1 MLKKYVESYYCAL
14 GHFNIFCSEAGI
26 TSIQRTEEKYEER
39 SHKFIGQAKIEL
51 DEYFDRK
58 LKVFTV
64 PLDLE
69 SGTSFQKQVWREL
82 SKMDYG
88 TVYSYSQLAII
99 CGNVKKVRAIGKANG
114 ANPIPIIIPCHRIIG
129 KGGNLVGYS
138 GGLDMKK
145 YLLKLEKAPIMGDLF
160 L

>member
-58 LKVFTV
+58 LK
-64 PLDLE
+64 
-69 SGTSFQKQVWREL
+69 
-82 SKMDYG
+82 
-88 TVYSYSQLAII
+88 VYSYSQLAII